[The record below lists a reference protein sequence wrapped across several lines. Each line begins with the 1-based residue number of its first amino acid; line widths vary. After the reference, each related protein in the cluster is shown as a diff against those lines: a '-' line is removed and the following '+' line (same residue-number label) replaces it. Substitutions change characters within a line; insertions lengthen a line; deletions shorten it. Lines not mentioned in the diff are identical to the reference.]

1 MSAGS
6 SASNLGYGDIAPFS
20 NSNGNFINKFSENN
34 PAFFSSNQIP
44 GMQGLP
50 GLGGAKLNTD
60 AANGIVP
67 GLCSFKGGAKGFK
80 RKIKNITKRYKMGKS
95 KKSFVNSFT
104 NSVTKG
110 VKSVTKGVKSVTK
123 GVKSVTKGVKSVTK
137 GVKSGV
143 TKGVKNL
150 NVNSLTNTVK
160 KSVSKGVKSVSKGVT
175 KGVTSVKNLNSL
187 KGKSRSLALQFSGGK
202 GRKTRTHRR
211 RQKGGYSQYQN
222 NQPFNN
228 TYSTGGN
235 LSPSDSALASPVPID
250 KVFNQAIDNYNAFTN
265 RGFPSQGH

>member
-110 VKSVTKGVKSVTK
+110 VKSVTKGVKS
-123 GVKSVTKGVKSVTK
+123 
-137 GVKSGV
+137 GV

-160 KSVSKGVKSVSKGVT
+160 KSVSKGVKSVSKGVKSVSKGVT

>member
-95 KKSFVNSFT
+95 KKSFVNSLT
-104 NSVTKG
+104 NSLTKGVKSVTTGVKSVKKGVTKGVTKGVNNMKINSLTNSLTKGVSKG
-110 VKSVTKGVKSVTK
+110 VKSVTKGVK
-123 GVKSVTKGVKSVTK
+123 
-137 GVKSGV
+137 
-143 TKGVKNL
+143 
-150 NVNSLTNTVK
+150 
-160 KSVSKGVKSVSKGVT
+160 KGVT
-175 KGVTSVKNLNSL
+175 KSVKNLNSL
-187 KGKSRSLALQFSGGK
+187 KGKTRSLALQFSGGK
-202 GRKTRTHRR
+202 RRNTRSHRR